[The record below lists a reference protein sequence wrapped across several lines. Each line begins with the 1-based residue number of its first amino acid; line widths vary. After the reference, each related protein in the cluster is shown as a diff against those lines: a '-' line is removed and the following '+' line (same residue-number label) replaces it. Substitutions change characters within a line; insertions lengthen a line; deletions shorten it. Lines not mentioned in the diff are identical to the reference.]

1 MGSTDILASDL
12 KEIFGDRLRMVAAF
26 SSNSHTCVVV
36 QSLTVGDL
44 DSCAALDQKWKKL
57 GLDSPL
63 FLLESE
69 LARAR
74 DAFPLEFSEIIATR
88 HVVFGTDVFEGMTVP
103 KADLRRACEVQAR
116 GHILHLREGYIEAAG
131 DRKAVDKLVVA
142 AVPPF
147 RALVTNAARLDGI
160 SPKALVT
167 QLNLD
172 NFAKGFAEA
181 LKAAEQLV
189 DYVDRWS
196 H

>member
-1 MGSTDILASDL
+1 MSSTDTLASDL
-12 KEIFGDRLRMVAAF
+12 NGIFGDRLRMVAAF
-26 SSNSHTCVVV
+26 SSNSHACAVV
-36 QSLTVGDL
+36 QSLTLGDL
-44 DSCAALDQKWKKL
+44 DRCAALDQKWRKL

-88 HVVFGTDVFEGMTVP
+88 HVVFGIDLFEGVIVP
-103 KADLRRACEVQAR
+103 KSDLRRACEVQAR
-116 GHILHLREGYIEAAG
+116 GHVLHLREGYIEAAG
-131 DRKAVDKLVVA
+131 DRKAVDKLVAA
-142 AVPPF
+142 AVMPF

-160 SPKALVT
+160 SAKALVT
-167 QLNLD
+167 QLNLE
-172 NFAKGFAEA
+172 NFEKGFAEA